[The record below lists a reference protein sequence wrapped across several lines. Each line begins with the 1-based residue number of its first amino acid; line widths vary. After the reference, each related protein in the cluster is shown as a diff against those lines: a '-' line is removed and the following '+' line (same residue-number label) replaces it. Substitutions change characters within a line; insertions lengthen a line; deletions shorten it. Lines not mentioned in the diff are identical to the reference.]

1 MRGARSTH
9 HLVVVKGVGQGVL
22 HERLGVDL
30 LGHLN
35 KRDGDAGGQAVAAEA
50 VVAILLVGKHVKAA
64 IQSAGGKFMRLKDP
78 WCGMVAEELTHLA
91 VLQVARLQEVRGRE
105 ERVVAVEGGKE
116 ALRQQI
122 PDNMRFPKGAC
133 EQVGR

>member
-22 HERLGVDL
+22 HKRLGVDF

-50 VVAILLVGKHVKAA
+50 VVAILLVEKQVRAA
-64 IQSAGGKFMRLKDP
+64 HPISGRKT
-78 WCGMVAEELTHLA
+78 CG
-91 VLQVARLQEVRGRE
+91 
-105 ERVVAVEGGKE
+105 
-116 ALRQQI
+116 
-122 PDNMRFPKGAC
+122 
-133 EQVGR
+133 